1 MPRQSDE
8 RSRPDGDNAAEAPRS
23 PVRSSRSACSIYFTE
38 NSDTHLAGN
47 FLQASGAFFDCS
59 DGLRLACLQA
69 IEMFRH
75 ATDSAEPDFA
85 GRDVDL
91 SLHLTAQHMGV
102 SVVSPCV
109 IRARSILVGVCVPT
123 RSWRRKESWNRG
135 CSLNR
140 YRSSPMI
147 PRMNRR
153 NPDGV
158 FSR

>member
-85 GRDVDL
+85 GFDTKEPL
-91 SLHLTAQHMGV
+91 NNSA
-102 SVVSPCV
+102 
-109 IRARSILVGVCVPT
+109 RARFTGKGAAAAL
-123 RSWRRKESWNRG
+123 
-135 CSLNR
+135 
-140 YRSSPMI
+140 SSPDWSVPSTLANI
-147 PRMNRR
+147 RTVRW
-153 NPDGV
+153 PDSTCLTSAELSKCCSISV
-158 FSR
+158 